1 MVVRCIIS
9 QIKSIFDRSLK
20 GKLIDEKD
28 VENYAS
34 ASRKNLHSILQ
45 YNLIHAGINCG
56 YIAIPE
62 YKVHFK
68 EPLDKNKLGITSK
81 RLMHQIRVDV
91 AFIREQE
98 FQGIGEVYTLD
109 EIHGCIPSK
118 ELEEPW
124 LTPYD
129 KLHYAIEQS
138 EKEIKFL
145 VLVNVCPENLN
156 KEQLPWKD
164 QRKRS
169 IKDWKNLWEKLA
181 KELSNRAKVGHIML
195 SEDEKIISKIY

>member
-1 MVVRCIIS
+1 MVVRCIVN

-34 ASRKNLHSILQ
+34 ASRKSLHSMLQ
-45 YNLIHAGINCG
+45 YALIHAGINCG
-56 YIAIPE
+56 CIAIPE

-68 EPLDKNKLGITSK
+68 EPLDKKSLGIISK
-81 RLMHQIRVDV
+81 RLMHQMSADV

-124 LTPYD
+124 LTPYE
-129 KLHYAIEQS
+129 KLHWAIGHS

-145 VLVNVCPENLN
+145 ILVNVCPENLK
-156 KEQLPWKD
+156 KERLPWKD

-169 IKDWKNLWEKLA
+169 IKEWKNLWEKLA
-181 KELSNRAKVGHIML
+181 KELSNRAKVGHVIL
-195 SEDEKIISKIY
+195 SEDENIQSKMY